1 LYDAIKKNHERRL
14 FHDAFASSVF
24 GEFQRIENCV
34 ELVDLEE
41 HGRVQEHCVLKPLA
55 GPEGL
60 GDASAK
66 VVVNGDIHIDLARVI
81 LARAGIC
88 QRDEIDVSPVV
99 ALIGDLAAGEEGEER
114 QELRLSRKKALAY
127 CLLEIAVI
135 GSVTVLG
142 YSVLSDVHPLAF
154 ITKYKGFD
162 ILDTLDFI
170 SNSVMMPIAA
180 VFTTILV
187 VAVIGLEKFSKHI
200 RPEGKWRRQFVFQL
214 CMCVVVIPCL
224 LVVLLNAVGLLK

>member
-1 LYDAIKKNHERRL
+1 M
-14 FHDAFASSVF
+14 
-24 GEFQRIENCV
+24 
-34 ELVDLEE
+34 
-41 HGRVQEHCVLKPLA
+41 QEHCVLKPLA

-66 VVVNGDIHIDLARVI
+66 VVVNSDIHIDLARVI

-170 SNSVMMPIAA
+170 SNSVLMPVAA
-180 VFTTILV
+180 IFTAVLV
-187 VAVIGLEKFSKHI
+187 VAVVGLERFSSYVKT
-200 RPEGKWRRQFVFQL
+200 GKKWYREYVFQL
-214 CMCVVVIPCL
+214 CMCVIVIPCL
-224 LVVLLNAVGLLK
+224 LVVLLSAVGLLN